1 MDLVPEITIDAI
13 IDRYAVLLLDGYGVL
28 VDSSG
33 ALPGAADLIARLN
46 RAGKRY
52 FILTNDAS
60 KLPATA
66 ARRYQSYGLTIAADR
81 FITSGSLLGGYFAE
95 HGLAGAR
102 SVVLGPD
109 DSRRYVELAGG
120 QVVLPTDPFD
130 VLVIGDESGFPFV
143 ETVDRVLTALI
154 RKVDRGEPV
163 HLVLPNPDLIYPAA
177 GGGFG
182 IASGSVAL
190 MLEAALGLR
199 YPARPDLRF
208 ARLGKPHAPI
218 FADAARRSGTRD
230 MVMLGDQLETD
241 VRGANAFG
249 LDSVLVDGG
258 VTASSLDTLPAPL
271 RPTYRLRS
279 LAPGRPRGPQD

>member
-1 MDLVPEITIDAI
+1 MDRVPAITIDEI

-28 VDSSG
+28 VHSSG

-46 RAGKRY
+46 RVGKRY
-52 FILTNDAS
+52 YILTNDAS

-66 ARRYQSYGLTIAADR
+66 ARRFQSYGLAIAADR
-81 FITSGSLLGGYFAE
+81 FITSGSLLAGYFAD

-102 SVVLGPD
+102 SVVLGPE
-109 DSRRYVELAGG
+109 DSRRQVELAGG
-120 QVVLPTDPFD
+120 QVVPPADPFD

-143 ETVDRVLTALI
+143 ETVDRALTALI
-154 RKVDRGEPV
+154 RKIDRGESV
-163 HLVLPNPDLIYPAA
+163 RLVLPNPDLIYPAA
-177 GGGFG
+177 DGGFG

-190 MLEAALGLR
+190 VLEAALGLR
-199 YPARPDLRF
+199 YPDRPDLRF
-208 ARLGKPHAPI
+208 VRLGKPHAPI
-218 FADAARRSGTRD
+218 FVEAVRLSGTRD

-241 VRGANAFG
+241 VRGASEFG

-258 VTASSLDTLPAPL
+258 ITASSLDTLSAPL

-279 LAPGRPRGPQD
+279 LASGHAFASP